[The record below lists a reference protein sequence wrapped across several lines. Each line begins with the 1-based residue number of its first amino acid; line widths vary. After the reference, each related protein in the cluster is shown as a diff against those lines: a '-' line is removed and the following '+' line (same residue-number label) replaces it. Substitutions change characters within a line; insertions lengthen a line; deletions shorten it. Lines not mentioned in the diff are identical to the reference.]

1 MTLNRTPSIRIVTDS
16 AARLSLN
23 WAKENDVIVL
33 PQYVVLNGREYRE
46 DLDLSEADLAQQAIR
61 SKNPFTVRAPSV
73 EDFDRVYGA
82 LADKRAEIISIHV
95 SSALSETVQN
105 ALKARETY
113 LGRCRIHIVDSR
125 SMALGL
131 NELVQAAVK
140 LAKRGETGETIVRHL
155 RGLMQHIY
163 GIFISDD
170 MDYLEHSKRLRPAQA
185 ILGAMLGIIPCLSM
199 EEGDLVA
206 VEKVRTAERAI
217 EKVTEFVTEFDDQ
230 AQLAVLQLSPQPNDR
245 TQTLIE
251 ALQTYFTRMKE
262 IPVKSC
268 GATVGRIIGP
278 NGVGVMI
285 YEGRI

>member
-1 MTLNRTPSIRIVTDS
+1 MTLKRTPLIRIVTDS
-16 AARLSLN
+16 AARLSPH
-23 WAKENDVIVL
+23 WAQENDVIVL
-33 PQYVVLNGREYRE
+33 PQHIVLNGREYRE

-61 SKNPFTVRAPSV
+61 SKQPFTVRAPSV
-73 EDFDRVYGA
+73 EDFARVYGA
-82 LADKRAEIISIHV
+82 LADKRAEVISIHV

-105 ALKARETY
+105 ALKAREAY
-113 LGRCRIHIVDSR
+113 LGRCKIHIIDSR

-140 LAKRGETGETIVRHL
+140 LAKRGETSEGIVKQL

-170 MDYLEHSKRLRPAQA
+170 MEYLEHSKRLRPAQA

-206 VEKVRTAERAI
+206 VEKVRTSERAI
-217 EKVTEFVTEFDDQ
+217 EKVIEFVTEFDDH

-245 TQTLIE
+245 THALIE
-251 ALQTYFTRMKE
+251 ALQACFTKVKE

-278 NGVGVMI
+278 NGIGVMI

>member
-1 MTLNRTPSIRIVTDS
+1 MTLYRTPPIRVVTDS
-16 AARLSLN
+16 AARLPPD
-23 WAKENDVIVL
+23 WVKAHDVIVL
-33 PQYVVLNGREYRE
+33 PHYVMLNGRAYRE

-61 SKNPFTVRAPSV
+61 SKEPFAVRAPSV

-82 LADKRAEIISIHV
+82 LADKRAEVISIHV

-105 ALKARETY
+105 ALKARENY
-113 LGRCRIHIVDSR
+113 RGRCKIHIVDSR

-131 NELVQAAVK
+131 NELARAAVK
-140 LAKRGETGETIVRHL
+140 LAEAGEAGEVIVKHL

-163 GIFISDD
+163 GIFVSDD

-199 EEGDLVA
+199 EDGDLVA

-217 EKVTEFVTEFDDQ
+217 EKVLEFVTEFDDR
-230 AQLAVLQLSPQPNDR
+230 AQVAVLQLSPQPNDR
-245 TQTLIE
+245 TQALIE
-251 ALQTYFTRMKE
+251 ALQTHFTMKE

-268 GATVGRIIGP
+268 GAAVGRIIGP
-278 NGVGVMI
+278 HGVGVMV
-285 YEGRI
+285 YEGKI

>member
-1 MTLNRTPSIRIVTDS
+1 MTLNRTPSIRVVTDS
-16 AARLSLN
+16 AARLPLN

-33 PQYVVLNGREYRE
+33 PQYVVLNGRAYRE
-46 DLDLSEADLAQQAIR
+46 DLDLSETDLAQQAIR
-61 SKNPFTVRAPSV
+61 SKKPFTVRAPSV

-95 SSALSETVQN
+95 SAALSETVQN

-113 LGRCRIHIVDSR
+113 LGRCKIHIVDSR

-131 NELVQAAVK
+131 NELVRAAVK
-140 LAKRGETGETIVRHL
+140 LAKGGEVGEMIVKRL

-163 GIFISDD
+163 GIFVSDD

-199 EEGDLVA
+199 EDGDLVA
-206 VEKVRTAERAI
+206 VEKVRTSERAI
-217 EKVTEFVTEFDDQ
+217 EKVTEFVTEFNDQ

-245 TQTLIE
+245 TQALIE
-251 ALQTYFTRMKE
+251 ALQTHFTRMKE

-268 GATVGRIIGP
+268 GATVGHIIGP
-278 NGVGVMI
+278 HGIGVMV

>member
-1 MTLNRTPSIRIVTDS
+1 MTRYRTPPIRVVTDS
-16 AARLSLN
+16 AARLPPD
-23 WAKENDVIVL
+23 WAEAHDVIVL
-33 PQYVVLNGREYRE
+33 PHYVVLNGRAYRE
-46 DLDLSEADLAQQAIR
+46 DLDLSETDLAQQAIR
-61 SKNPFTVRAPSV
+61 SRSPFAVRAPSI
-73 EDFDRVYGA
+73 EDFDRAYAA
-82 LADKRAEIISIHV
+82 LADKHAEVISIHV

-105 ALKARETY
+105 ALKAREAY
-113 LGRCRIHIVDSR
+113 RGRCKIHIVDSR

-131 NELVQAAVK
+131 NELTRAAVK
-140 LAKRGETGETIVRHL
+140 LAKAGEAGEAIVKHL

-199 EEGDLVA
+199 EDGDLVA

-217 EKVTEFVTEFDDQ
+217 EKVLEFVTEFDDR

-245 TQTLIE
+245 TRALIE
-251 ALQTYFTRMKE
+251 ALQTHFTRMKE

-268 GATVGRIIGP
+268 GATVGHIIGP
-278 NGVGVMI
+278 HGIGVMV
-285 YEGRI
+285 YEGKV